1 MATTTFE
8 ELYSDFLFK
17 VQDYQQRNLYL
28 RDEKVATNLCLSFLK
43 IFIFKFTNCKKDI
56 QNPNLDLCVFNVE
69 LTLTEKDILTNLMV
83 EAWLNR
89 VCLDITQMNLTLNDN
104 DFKHFAEEKNL
115 EKKIETR
122 DRQREINA
130 QQMWDYDFKN
140 VPWTDWASGNYAL

>member
-1 MATTTFE
+1 
-8 ELYSDFLFK
+8 
-17 VQDYQQRNLYL
+17 
-28 RDEKVATNLCLSFLK
+28 
-43 IFIFKFTNCKKDI
+43 
-56 QNPNLDLCVFNVE
+56 
-69 LTLTEKDILTNLMV
+69 MV
-83 EAWLNR
+83 EASLNR